1 LWERFSLFCNAE
13 LPGSRTASK
22 AKQDLP
28 PCAEFFVDFLSRKS
42 KNFFTAK
49 RNEHLKKIFTQ
60 LASGR
65 KLHKEKRKPKF
76 KTSKEKIP
84 VRLHQMQSN
93 WNLNLLDKYVI
104 IVKEIAGGATS
115 ALPF

>member
-1 LWERFSLFCNAE
+1 M
-13 LPGSRTASK
+13 PGSRTASK

-28 PCAEFFVDFLSRKS
+28 QCASFF
-42 KNFFTAK
+42 A
-49 RNEHLKKIFTQ
+49 Q